1 MTTYR
6 WFPIPD
12 LIGDG
17 RNGKNKIPYEPVQLK
32 ELHDSDNLN
41 GVRELIWRRSR
52 APIDEQAIVQLGGQI
67 LVKEVEEK
75 K

>member
-17 RNGKNKIPYEPVQLK
+17 RNGKNKIPYEPVLVKELK
-32 ELHDSDNLN
+32 ELPVHLQSN
-41 GVRELIWRRSR
+41 GE
-52 APIDEQAIVQLGGQI
+52 EAIVQTAGFI
-67 LVKEVEEK
+67 LVKEVEEEE
-75 K
+75 